1 MARKQKNMETEA
13 LVIADDYV
21 IQKEFNELIEEL
33 FTNPYNYETEEDW
46 KKDFASVY
54 KHCID
59 IGYDKVPEKDYDF
72 WVVAFHG
79 PNDETLFRK
88 DSDKNEIAGYFRDP
102 DKYCKVWR
110 EFQTDVMPSYWVVW
124 PHSESKGWC
133 ERLTGQLTHNHVS

>member
-1 MARKQKNMETEA
+1 MHYILKMTNFCILYWDMGCETRRQNAIVSWKE
-13 LVIADDYV
+13 LVKMTKYLREKGSKV
-21 IQKEFNELIEEL
+21 F
-33 FTNPYNYETEEDW
+33 
-46 KKDFASVY
+46 

-59 IGYDKVPEKDYDF
+59 IGYSQVPEKDYDF

-79 PNDETLFRK
+79 PNDETIYRK

-110 EFQTDVMPSYWVVW
+110 EFQTDVTPTYWVVW

-133 ERLTGQLTHNHVS
+133 DRITGQLNHNHVS